1 MSAVCNAPE
10 SCKAKWERRAFAR
23 GVCNAR
29 GGWGGGGRARD
40 ESALRVRVMQ
50 RCAKR
55 ERCARER
62 RAKGRVCKGMGVQ
75 GMSVQSGGGGRGVE
89 CGPE

>member
-29 GGWGGGGRARD
+29 GGWGGGPCEGWKCTTSACGAAVSKARAVCKGKACQGEGVQGDGRARD
-40 ESALRVRVMQ
+40 E
-50 RCAKR
+50 CAKR
-55 ERCARER
+55 
-62 RAKGRVCKGMGVQ
+62 
-75 GMSVQSGGGGRGVE
+75 GGGRGVE